1 MGWKDLA
8 KAASGLVS
16 EIAEL
21 AEKKA
26 AATVPPEEA
35 AARVETERRGRLTDL
50 SAAGRTAE
58 LTLTVGGGE
67 QGSLVVTLPVE
78 REERDGRL
86 RVDLESPDPVL
97 VGTTSVAMLSV
108 GVPAGYTG
116 PGRYDLADLHRRAEA
131 EEVAFWEGYD
141 VFLNPVSEADD
152 RTWFVD
158 VTATPPPVVEVRADG
173 LDFDLPMASAVCS
186 IRATGTIRW

>member
-16 EIAEL
+16 EIADL
-21 AEKKA
+21 AEKA
-26 AATVPPEEA
+26 AASAESPEA
-35 AARVETERRGRLTDL
+35 AAARTEAERRDRLGDL
-50 SAAGRTAE
+50 SAAGTTAE
-58 LTLTVGGGE
+58 LSLVVAGGE

-78 REERDGRL
+78 REEGEGRL
-86 RVDLESPDPVL
+86 LVVLESPDPVL
-97 VGTTSVAMLSV
+97 VGSTSVAMLSV
-108 GVPAGYTG
+108 GVPAGFTG

-131 EEVAFWEGYD
+131 DEVEFWEAYD
-141 VFLNPVSEADD
+141 VFLNPVAEADD
-152 RTWFVD
+152 RTWYVD
-158 VTATPPPVVEVRADG
+158 VSATPPPVVEVRADG